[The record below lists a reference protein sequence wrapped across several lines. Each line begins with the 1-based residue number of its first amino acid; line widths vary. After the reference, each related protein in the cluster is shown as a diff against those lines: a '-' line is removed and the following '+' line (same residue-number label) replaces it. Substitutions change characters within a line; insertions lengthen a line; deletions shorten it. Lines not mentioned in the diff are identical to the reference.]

1 MARRPIQPYEQPAV
15 EPEII
20 PPDHHGS
27 AWDSRTA
34 PPGGFFGLRYGER
47 VYSARVSPLGLGL
60 FAALAVL
67 LVIAVVV
74 LLISALIVWIPILAL
89 LVFGGVIANWLRRH
103 FVRPPV

>member
-20 PPDHHGS
+20 PPDHHGA

-34 PPGGFFGLRYGER
+34 PPGGFFGVRYGER
-47 VYSARVSPLGLGL
+47 VYTARLGPFGLGL

-74 LLISALIVWIPILAL
+74 LLLSALVIWIPILAL

-103 FVRPPV
+103 FHARV

>member
-20 PPDHHGS
+20 PPDHHSS

-34 PPGGFFGLRYGER
+34 PPGGFFGVRYGER
-47 VYSARVSPLGLGL
+47 VYTARLRPVRPRL

-74 LLISALIVWIPILAL
+74 LLISALVIWLPIIAL

-103 FVRPPV
+103 FHARV

>member
-34 PPGGFFGLRYGER
+34 PPGGFFGVRYGER
-47 VYSARVSPLGLGL
+47 VYAARIGPFGLGL
-60 FAALAVL
+60 MAALAVL
-67 LVIAVVV
+67 LVLAVV
-74 LLISALIVWIPILAL
+74 LFLISALLVWIPIVAL
-89 LVFGGVIANWLRRH
+89 LVFGGAIATWLRRYFH
-103 FVRPPV
+103 ARV

>member
-1 MARRPIQPYEQPAV
+1 MARRPIQRYEQPAV

-27 AWDSRTA
+27 AWDARTA
-34 PPGGFFGLRYGER
+34 APGGFFGVRYGER
-47 VYSARVSPLGLGL
+47 VYTARVSPIGLGL

-74 LLISALIVWIPILAL
+74 LLISALVIWIPIIAL
-89 LVFGGVIANWLRRH
+89 LVFGGVIANWLRRYFH
-103 FVRPPV
+103 ARV